1 MRKLVFAVFAFM
13 VFLTAQGCLSRTI
26 LMNKTDCVIFDEN
39 CVQVDITG
47 EAPREI
53 DDRFD
58 ANKTA
63 LDMAN
68 REAKAKLLVAIRKIA
83 KAGRISVTDGA
94 IENYIEKHVRKEEL
108 SNDNPKKGVWR
119 IRRYLKLNG
128 RFEGVN
134 IFLGVPEIRE
144 KTELE

>member
-1 MRKLVFAVFAFM
+1 MRKLVLAVFAFM

-26 LMNKTDCVIFDEN
+26 LMPKTDCVLFDEN
-39 CVQVDITG
+39 CVQVDVTG

-53 DDRFD
+53 DDRHD
-58 ANKTA
+58 ANKAA

-68 REAKAKLLVAIRKIA
+68 RDAKAKLLVAIRRIA
-83 KAGRISVTDGA
+83 KAGKISVTDKA
-94 IENYIEKHVRKEEL
+94 INDYIKKHVRREVL
-108 SNDNPKKGVWR
+108 DNDNPKKGVWR
-119 IRRYLKLNG
+119 VRRYLKLNG

-144 KTELE
+144 KPKQE